1 MDAEDLRAINSI
13 AFIMAETQVLFR
25 VEEDLLEALDE
36 VVRARGF
43 KTRNEWFRAQ
53 VRQAVEMEAQR
64 ARAMAIL
71 DQLTVEGIEEEDI
84 VRMVKDWRARRRRG

>member
-1 MDAEDLRAINSI
+1 MP
-13 AFIMAETQVLFR
+13 ETQVLFR
-25 VEEDLLEALDE
+25 IEEELLAALD
-36 VVRARGF
+36 RILHAQGF